1 MKNQEP
7 PSMHKSLKDPIFAL
21 LLVAPLPF
29 WVFIGATKGVT
40 GITDL
45 SLLMS
50 LVVLYPII
58 EEIIFRGLIQPFMAK
73 RFNQSWS
80 IFSLA
85 NVLTSLLFVAVHLIN
100 HPPLWALAVFVPSLV
115 FGYSQERYNHLAA
128 PVILHCSYNAGYF
141 LLLGWRQ
148 LLTYRLKVLNKTQSG
163 RAFTP

>member
-1 MKNQEP
+1 
-7 PSMHKSLKDPIFAL
+7 MHKLLKDPIFAF

-29 WVFIGATKGVT
+29 WVWIVATQGVT

-73 RFNQSWS
+73 RLNRSWS

-85 NVLTSLLFVAVHLIN
+85 NILTSLSFVALHLIN
-100 HPPLWALAVFVPSLV
+100 HPPAWALAVFVPSLV
-115 FGYSQERYNHLAA
+115 FGYSQERCNHLAA
-128 PVILHCSYNAGYF
+128 PIILHCSYNAGYF
-141 LLLGWRQ
+141 LLLG
-148 LLTYRLKVLNKTQSG
+148 
-163 RAFTP
+163 

>member
-1 MKNQEP
+1 VVSKIFTIKDTDSLKNQESL
-7 PSMHKSLKDPIFAL
+7 SMHKLLKDPIFAF

-29 WVFIGATKGVT
+29 WVWIVATQGVT

-73 RFNQSWS
+73 RLNRSWS

-85 NVLTSLLFVAVHLIN
+85 NILTSLSFVALHLIN

-115 FGYSQERYNHLAA
+115 FGYSQERYNHLGA

-141 LLLGWRQ
+141 LLLG
-148 LLTYRLKVLNKTQSG
+148 
-163 RAFTP
+163 